1 MIIGVDLRP
10 TQGHNK
16 YRGIGRYIKSLLSE
30 IISID
35 STNRY
40 IFYLTK
46 NIDSV
51 LDELEIPK
59 AFQYDTIYV
68 ELKKP
73 SSGRIKSIL
82 ENEHD
87 AISLTENEVDIFFQ
101 PDITYGLPKH
111 TRTVTVFYDLI
122 PLIFWNC
129 DKVKRFGL
137 KKRVKVTIV
146 EKLLRAKYKR
156 SLGMYKKADQIIAIS
171 KSSKRDLIDK
181 FPSIKQNNVVVTYLG
196 ANNSKTTIQ
205 NTKKS
210 TIIRR
215 LKLDQP
221 FVLYVGAVDVRK
233 NIVGMAR
240 MFFKLKSEF
249 NTDLKLVMVGK
260 EFTNKLELEELGWND
275 VVAKNKY
282 RNDIV
287 LPGYVSDSDLE
298 VLYKQARAFVFPSL
312 YEGFGLP
319 ILEAMQEGCPVVA
332 FDNSSIP
339 EVAGGAA
346 ILANSEDEFV
356 KGVELLI
363 HDNKKRDGLIEA
375 GYKQSKKFSWTKT
388 AKQTIKLW
396 SELGRK

>member
-1 MIIGVDLRP
+1 MKIGIDLRP

-35 STNRY
+35 STNQY
-40 IFYLTK
+40 IFYLTE

-59 AFQYDTIYV
+59 YFQYNTIYV

-82 ENEHD
+82 DNEHD
-87 AISLTENEVDIFFQ
+87 AINLTENEVDIFFQ

-122 PLIFWNC
+122 PLIFWNR

-156 SLGMYKKADQIIAIS
+156 SLSMYKKADRIIAIS
-171 KSSKRDLIDK
+171 KSSKRDLLDK
-181 FPSIKQNNVVVTYLG
+181 FSSIKPNNVVVTYLG
-196 ANNSKTTIQ
+196 ANSSNTTIQ

-210 TIIRR
+210 TIIRS

-249 NTDLKLVMVGK
+249 NTDIKLVMVGK

-275 VVAKNKY
+275 VVAKSKY

-298 VLYKQARAFVFPSL
+298 VLYKKARAFVFPSL

-339 EVAGGAA
+339 EVAGSAA
-346 ILANSEDEFV
+346 ILANNEDEFV
-356 KGVELLI
+356 KGIELLLR
-363 HDNKKRDGLIEA
+363 DNKKRDDLIEA

-388 AKQTIKLW
+388 AKQTIELW
-396 SELGRK
+396 GELGRK

>member
-1 MIIGVDLRP
+1 
-10 TQGHNK
+10 
-16 YRGIGRYIKSLLSE
+16 
-30 IISID
+30 
-35 STNRY
+35 
-40 IFYLTK
+40 
-46 NIDSV
+46 
-51 LDELEIPK
+51 
-59 AFQYDTIYV
+59 
-68 ELKKP
+68 
-73 SSGRIKSIL
+73 
-82 ENEHD
+82 
-87 AISLTENEVDIFFQ
+87 
-101 PDITYGLPKH
+101 
-111 TRTVTVFYDLI
+111 
-122 PLIFWNC
+122 
-129 DKVKRFGL
+129 
-137 KKRVKVTIV
+137 
-146 EKLLRAKYKR
+146 
-156 SLGMYKKADQIIAIS
+156 MYKKADRIIAIS
-171 KSSKRDLIDK
+171 KSSKNDLIDK
-181 FPSIKQNNVVVTYLG
+181 FPSIKPNNVLVTYLG
-196 ANNSKTTIQ
+196 ANSSNATIQ

-346 ILANSEDEFV
+346 ILANSEDEFI
-356 KGVELLI
+356 KGVELLLR
-363 HDNKKRDGLIEA
+363 DNKKRDDLIEA

-388 AKQTIKLW
+388 AKQTIELW
-396 SELGRK
+396 GELGRK

>member
-1 MIIGVDLRP
+1 
-10 TQGHNK
+10 
-16 YRGIGRYIKSLLSE
+16 
-30 IISID
+30 
-35 STNRY
+35 
-40 IFYLTK
+40 
-46 NIDSV
+46 V

-59 AFQYDTIYV
+59 SFQYDTIYV

-87 AISLTENEVDIFFQ
+87 AINLTENEVDIFFQ
-101 PDITYGLPKH
+101 PDITYGLPSH

-122 PLIFWNC
+122 PLIFWNR

-156 SLGMYKKADQIIAIS
+156 SLSMYKKADRIIAIS
-171 KSSKRDLIDK
+171 KSSKNDLIDK
-181 FPSIKQNNVVVTYLG
+181 FPSIKPNNVLVTYLG
-196 ANNSKTTIQ
+196 ANSSNATIQ

-346 ILANSEDEFV
+346 ILANSEDEFI
-356 KGVELLI
+356 KGVELLLR
-363 HDNKKRDGLIEA
+363 DNKKRDDLIEA

-388 AKQTIKLW
+388 AKQTIELW
-396 SELGRK
+396 GELGRK